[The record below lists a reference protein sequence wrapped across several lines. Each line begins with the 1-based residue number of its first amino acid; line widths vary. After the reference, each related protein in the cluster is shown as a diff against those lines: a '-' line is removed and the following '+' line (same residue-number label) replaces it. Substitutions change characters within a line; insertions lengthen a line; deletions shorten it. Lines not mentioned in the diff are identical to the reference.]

1 MSAMKELIEKYH
13 LPKNTTGV
21 QVSNCL
27 GITAYV
33 RRVIRGYFKDCK
45 VMYRGKDIYI
55 TVPSAGVGMRQFDGE
70 DWKDVDIRDK
80 EGNISMDATGR
91 KNGRGAYICP
101 DVKCLEK
108 AMKSKGLER
117 TLKAKVPEEVYEQ
130 LKAELGEING

>member
-1 MSAMKELIEKYH
+1 MYNEENAVSDAYEQEVLEKEPRANVLSKEDFEKRAENVFKTIWKILSKSFGPGGAPTIISNYPYIH
-13 LPKNTTGV
+13 TT
-21 QVSNCL
+21 
-27 GITAYV
+27 
-33 RRVIRGYFKDCK
+33 KDGFTIAK
-45 VMYRGKDIYI
+45 
-55 TVPSAGVGMRQFDGE
+55 
-70 DWKDVDIRDK
+70 
-80 EGNISMDATGR
+80 NISMDATGR

>member
-1 MSAMKELIEKYH
+1 MSQTKKVPLRKCTGCNEV
-13 LPKNTTGV
+13 KNKKDM
-21 QVSNCL
+21 
-27 GITAYV
+27 I
-33 RRVIRGYFKDCK
+33 RV
-45 VMYRGKDIYI
+45 
-55 TVPSAGVGMRQFDGE
+55 
-70 DWKDVDIRDK
+70 IRDK

-101 DVKCLEK
+101 HVKCLEK

>member
-1 MSAMKELIEKYH
+1 MSQTKKVPLRKCTGCNEV
-13 LPKNTTGV
+13 KNKKDM
-21 QVSNCL
+21 
-27 GITAYV
+27 I
-33 RRVIRGYFKDCK
+33 RV
-45 VMYRGKDIYI
+45 
-55 TVPSAGVGMRQFDGE
+55 
-70 DWKDVDIRDK
+70 IRDK

-91 KNGRGAYICP
+91 KNGRGAYIFP

>member
-1 MSAMKELIEKYH
+1 MSQTKKVPLSKCTGCNEV
-13 LPKNTTGV
+13 KNKKDM
-21 QVSNCL
+21 
-27 GITAYV
+27 I
-33 RRVIRGYFKDCK
+33 RV
-45 VMYRGKDIYI
+45 
-55 TVPSAGVGMRQFDGE
+55 
-70 DWKDVDIRDK
+70 IRDK

>member
-1 MSAMKELIEKYH
+1 MSQTKKVPLRKCTGCNEV
-13 LPKNTTGV
+13 KNKKDM
-21 QVSNCL
+21 
-27 GITAYV
+27 I
-33 RRVIRGYFKDCK
+33 RV
-45 VMYRGKDIYI
+45 
-55 TVPSAGVGMRQFDGE
+55 
-70 DWKDVDIRDK
+70 IRDK

-101 DVKCLEK
+101 DAKCLEK